1 MQMVSVIHV
10 YHLFDRQNQT
20 GKLKTFLYGAI
31 FTDSVENLF
40 FIAKLQSRN
49 EF

>member
-1 MQMVSVIHV
+1 MQMVSVIYV
-10 YHLFDRQNQT
+10 NHLFDWQNQT

-31 FTDSVENLF
+31 FTDSVKNF
-40 FIAKLQSRN
+40 FFVAKLQSRN